1 VKTSP
6 QKQFYSAMTSA
17 VATPPNTLAFDV
29 CHAGVALRAVL
40 LVHSVMAVELLFSA
54 STPQSWFNS
63 LVMGSCEALPAV
75 LLWLVLICRL
85 KLLFSNLGIAGQWA
99 AALLLGGIAGGFG
112 HGLKILTWGNL
123 FLTPPLETPAS
134 WLAPVVAGMA
144 CSATLFYGLLLRSR
158 SRSPA
163 DAQARLVELQSRIRP
178 HFLFNTLNTAI
189 ALVRFDPPRAEGLL
203 EDLAELFRAAL
214 SDSGGAVSLNDEVA
228 LARRYLAIEQARF
241 GARLKLEWNIAA
253 AAGHAQVPALMLQP
267 LVENAVRHGVEPDTQ
282 TATVRIRTRVNR
294 SQVEISISN
303 TIPMQA
309 SRPGHGMALA
319 NVRERLL
326 LMHDVAAQFEVRSDQ
341 HWFSV
346 RMVVPL

>member
-1 VKTSP
+1 MATLS
-6 QKQFYSAMTSA
+6 QRQFYSAMTTSA
-17 VATPPNTLAFDV
+17 AAPRNTVAFDV

-40 LVHSVMAVELLFSA
+40 LVHGVIGVGLLFS
-54 STPQSWFNS
+54 TNMPQSWFNH
-63 LVMGSCEALPAV
+63 LVMGSSEALPAV

-85 KLLFSNLGIAGQWA
+85 KTVIPTLGFVGQWA
-99 AALLLGGIAGGFG
+99 AVLLLGGVCGGFG
-112 HGLKILTWGNL
+112 HSLKMLTWGNL
-123 FLTPPLETPAS
+123 FLTSPDESPAS

-158 SRSPA
+158 TLGPA
-163 DAQARLVELQSRIRP
+163 DTQARLVELQSRIRP

-203 EDLAELFRAAL
+203 EDLSELFRAAL
-214 SDSGGAVSLNDEVA
+214 SDSGRAVSLNDEVE

-241 GARLKLEWNIAA
+241 GKRLNLEWHIDA
-253 AAGHAQVPALMLQP
+253 AAGHAQVPALLLQP

-282 TATVRIRTRVNR
+282 IATVRIRTRKYR
-294 SQVEISISN
+294 SQAEISITNSL
-303 TIPMQA
+303 PMQA
-309 SRPGHGMALA
+309 SRPGHGIALE

-326 LMHDVAAQFEVRSDQ
+326 LMHDVAAQFEVSSDQ